1 MENIKTERNPF
12 FNKLLIGTLGTALV
26 LTTMTQCTNQRYL
39 FNSSAGRDNYRAQKQ
54 NPVNIRIVSPG
65 KMNCTGPNCK

>member
-1 MENIKTERNPF
+1 MENVKTERNPF
-12 FNKLLIGTLGTALV
+12 FNKLLVGTLGTALV

-39 FNSSAGRDNYRAQKQ
+39 FNSGASKGNYQTQ
-54 NPVNIRIVSPG
+54 NPVNMRAVSPG